1 MTPPREHRRMS
12 GRDAGKEPGNS
23 RISDAF
29 ATDHRH
35 SRMTVIT
42 VKLTPEE
49 LDLLTAL
56 ASDQLFRRQYID
68 PRMPGYKSNPAEVR
82 LGKELVERL
91 RQMGDRAKGTPIPK
105 RNGATA

>member
-1 MTPPREHRRMS
+1 MTPPRADHRTN
-12 GRDAGKEPGNS
+12 GRDGGKEFGNS
-23 RISDAF
+23 QKSGAI
-29 ATDHRH
+29 ATPVRH

-42 VKLTPEE
+42 VKFTPEE

-82 LGKELVERL
+82 TGKELVERL
-91 RQMGDRAKGTPIPK
+91 RQMSDRAKGTPGPK

>member
-1 MTPPREHRRMS
+1 MTPPPPNAGWS
-12 GRDAGKEPGNS
+12 GVLPDTQSLE
-23 RISDAF
+23 
-29 ATDHRH
+29 TDNRH

-42 VKLTPEE
+42 VKLTTDE

-68 PRMPGYKSNPAEVR
+68 PRLPGHKANPAEVKI
-82 LGKELVERL
+82 GKELVERL
-91 RQMGDRAKGTPIPK
+91 RQMGDRAKGTPVPR

>member
-1 MTPPREHRRMS
+1 MT
-12 GRDAGKEPGNS
+12 A
-23 RISDAF
+23 
-29 ATDHRH
+29 
-35 SRMTVIT
+35 IT

-68 PRMPGYKSNPAEVR
+68 PRMPGNKSNPAEVR

-91 RQMGDRAKGTPIPK
+91 R
-105 RNGATA
+105 